1 MYKRQPTYDELVVV
15 ARQSD
20 LNPRANLIRRFLRA
34 LGQGYDFAR
43 RNPSA
48 ATSELVAANP
58 DLNEATSLAQV
69 KASLPVFFPPEGKP
83 FGFADPAAWQSYGQ
97 WMFRNHLLKRPPDA
111 GAALTNEFLPGQG
124 L

>member
-1 MYKRQPTYDELVVV
+1 VPTYNELVLV

-20 LNPRANLIRRFLRA
+20 VTPKANLIRRFLRA

-43 RNPSA
+43 HDPAA
-48 ATSELVAANP
+48 ATSELVDANP

-69 KASLPVFFPPEGKP
+69 KASLPVFFPPKGKP
-83 FGFADPAAWQSYGQ
+83 FGFADPASWQRYGQ
-97 WMFRNHLLKRPPDA
+97 WMFGNHLLKRPPNA
-111 GAALTNEFLPGQG
+111 GDALTNEFLPGQG